1 MSPKIIK
8 SKDGKAIIPGS
19 KPISLQIQDKYLAE
33 FLSKIFVFKPSERIK
48 PLDALLDPWIVDG
61 LPQEIK

>member
-19 KPISLQIQDKYLAE
+19 KPLSLQIHDKYLA
-33 FLSKIFVFKPSERIK
+33 
-48 PLDALLDPWIVDG
+48 
-61 LPQEIK
+61 